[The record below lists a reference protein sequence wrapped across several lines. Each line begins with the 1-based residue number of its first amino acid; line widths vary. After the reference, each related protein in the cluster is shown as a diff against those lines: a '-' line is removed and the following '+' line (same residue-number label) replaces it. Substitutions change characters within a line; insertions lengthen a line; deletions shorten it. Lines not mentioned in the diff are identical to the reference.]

1 MITRRL
7 FSEFLAL
14 KKSEVHRDAV
24 HFLAQQYRWSYKEV
38 YRHSGAYAVGLL
50 EMGLKPGD
58 TISSWINCSE
68 APESYMVHLACYRA
82 GIKILTLGSG
92 EDLDKA
98 LNGSKAFVLSPWV
111 DYNGQPRIDFLLKKV
126 PQLLETPA
134 GSLVKSSVSAK
145 YFIQTGFS
153 TIRGTYKLKSVPVY
167 NGTFTE
173 ANTLS
178 FTHKDSTVGDEEY
191 KKFLGEV
198 SGKVLNSGDIVVNS
212 VTTKAPLSFAT
223 FLAGLNNKTITTSAI
238 HDDPAAIVNKQNAKV
253 LVITEDK
260 IANIEGKCTVDKVVL
275 GVNKKEDVDR
285 VAKMLEGKGV
295 KAKSIFPYHVGNLSY
310 LG

>member
-1 MITRRL
+1 
-7 FSEFLAL
+7 
-14 KKSEVHRDAV
+14 
-24 HFLAQQYRWSYKEV
+24 
-38 YRHSGAYAVGLL
+38 
-50 EMGLKPGD
+50 MGLKPGD
-58 TISSWINCSE
+58 TVSSWINCSE
-68 APESYMVHLACYRA
+68 TAESYMVHLACYRA
-82 GIKILTLGSG
+82 GLKVHTLGSG

-98 LNGSKAFVLSPWV
+98 LNGSSAFILSPWV
-111 DYNGQPRIDFLLKKV
+111 EYNGAPRIDFLLKKV

-134 GSLVKSSVSAK
+134 GSLVKSPVSAK

-167 NGTFTE
+167 NGKFTE
-173 ANTLS
+173 ANTFS
-178 FTHKDSTVGDEEY
+178 FTHKDSTIGDEEY

-198 SGKVLNSGDIVVNS
+198 SGKILNSGDVVVNS

-223 FLAGLNNKTITTSAI
+223 FLAGLNNKSVITTAI
-238 HDDPAAIVNKQNAKV
+238 HDDPAAVVNKQNGKV

-260 IANIEGKCTVDKVVL
+260 IANIGGKCTVEKVVL

-285 VAKMLEGKGV
+285 VAKLLEGKGV
-295 KAKSIFPYHVGNLSY
+295 KAKSLFPYHIWNLSY